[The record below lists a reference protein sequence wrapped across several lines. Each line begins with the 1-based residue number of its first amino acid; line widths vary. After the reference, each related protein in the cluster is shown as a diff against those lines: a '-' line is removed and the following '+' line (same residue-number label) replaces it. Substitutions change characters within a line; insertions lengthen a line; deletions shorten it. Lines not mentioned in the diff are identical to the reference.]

1 MGSANVL
8 PGKGQDSAALL
19 LAVAWTEC
27 AISSVFIT
35 FRFYCRKKITKNL
48 WWDDWF
54 ILITFVSQLVS
65 TVKVTPDNEQVFAI
79 ISSSLFTGYACYGGT
94 KHIFDVPPA
103 PIPKTTELNYLSQ
116 GFCMLALSTG
126 KVSVALLIYRLQ
138 APCRW
143 RTWVLALLS
152 ASSCVIALLGIALFL
167 AQCTPLKAL
176 WTPGIGTCWNPNVMN
191 RFLIGAFGK

>member
-54 ILITFVSQLVS
+54 ILITFV
-65 TVKVTPDNEQVFAI
+65 FAI
-79 ISSSLFTGYACYGGT
+79 ISSSLFTGYACNGGT

-103 PIPKTTELNYLSQ
+103 PIPKITELNYLSQ

-191 RFLIGAFGK
+191 RFLIAVKAIGPW